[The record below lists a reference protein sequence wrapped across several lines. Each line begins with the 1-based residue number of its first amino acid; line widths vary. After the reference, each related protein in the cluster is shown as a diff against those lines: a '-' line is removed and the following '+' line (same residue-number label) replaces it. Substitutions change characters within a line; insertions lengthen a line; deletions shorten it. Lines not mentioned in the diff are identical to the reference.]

1 MSSYRRD
8 DTEFRAR
15 MGELADH
22 VKPAG
27 STKHTGRV
35 WLVLGLV
42 ALGLLCPWLL
52 IVALG
57 VFIISL

>member
-8 DTEFRAR
+8 DKTFRAR

-22 VKPAG
+22 VKPAPA
-27 STKHTGRV
+27 KHTGRM

-57 VFIISL
+57 VFIISQ

>member
-8 DTEFRAR
+8 NKAFRAR

-22 VKPAG
+22 ATPAG

-57 VFIISL
+57 VFIISQ

>member
-1 MSSYRRD
+1 MSGYRRD

-22 VKPAG
+22 ATPAPSKG
-27 STKHTGRV
+27 ATRT

-57 VFIISL
+57 VFIISQ